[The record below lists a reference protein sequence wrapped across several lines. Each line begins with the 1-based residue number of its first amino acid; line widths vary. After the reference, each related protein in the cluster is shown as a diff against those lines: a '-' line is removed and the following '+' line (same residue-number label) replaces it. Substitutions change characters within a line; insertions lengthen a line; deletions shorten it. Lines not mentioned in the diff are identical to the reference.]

1 MKKVSPIRRTFQFHK
16 GTIWTATAVW
26 QQGEEDAFQFHKGT
40 IWTLNFANAKNAYA
54 NFNSIKVQF
63 EPGIDSLATNNY
75 INFNSIKVQFELN
88 TYEKHWPFVTLFQFH
103 KGTIWTIYIPSR
115 CLIKN
120 ISIP

>member
-1 MKKVSPIRRTFQFHK
+1 MNLLEVLVTPALGVTFQFHK
-16 GTIWTATAVW
+16 GTIWTDVDFASQVEAHL
-26 QQGEEDAFQFHKGT
+26 FQFHKGT

-88 TYEKHWPFVTLFQFH
+88 TYEKH
-103 KGTIWTIYIPSR
+103 
-115 CLIKN
+115 
-120 ISIP
+120 